1 MPAPVIAVVIPVF
14 NEHAVLPK
22 LFARLAALFDA
33 QRDCAWR
40 AVLVDDGSS
49 DDSAALARAQA
60 ARDARFELVELS
72 RNFGFQAPLAA
83 GLAHAASPEAAGPIE
98 P

>member
-14 NEHAVLPK
+14 NEHAVLPE

-40 AVLVDDGSS
+40 AVLVDDGSR
-49 DDSAALARAQA
+49 DDSAALLAPAVA
-60 ARDARFELVELS
+60 AADLLV
-72 RNFGFQAPLAA
+72 GFCTHFAVIYY
-83 GLAHAASPEAAGPIE
+83 G
-98 P
+98 